1 METAIFVLELIG
13 TVAFALS
20 GVMVALEKELDLLGV
35 AVLGTVTAVGG
46 GAMRDILLG
55 DVPPVLFRNP
65 IYVAVA
71 VGVSLLAFAFAYLL
85 GDRFSHN
92 VEKLNP
98 AINVL
103 DAIGLGVFVVVGV
116 RAAASAGYSSPTTP
130 FLPCSSVRS
139 RALAAV

>member
-55 DVPPVLFRNP
+55 DVPPVLFRTP
-65 IYVAVA
+65 IS
-71 VGVSLLAFAFAYLL
+71 VSYTHLTL
-85 GDRFSHN
+85 
-92 VEKLNP
+92 
-98 AINVL
+98 
-103 DAIGLGVFVVVGV
+103 
-116 RAAASAGYSSPTTP
+116 PTI
-130 FLPCSSVRS
+130 CSV
-139 RALAAV
+139 